1 MKNIYSEAALYIA
14 NMSAKDNSKLRRV
27 KTVYKHATGHTK
39 YHAIMT
45 EIKHILIQTKL
56 IKNRRNGK
64 VN

>member
-1 MKNIYSEAALYIA
+1 
-14 NMSAKDNSKLRRV
+14 MSAKDSSKLRRV

-39 YHAIMT
+39 YHAIIT

-56 IKNRRNGK
+56 IKNRRNRK